1 MQELLCNSRGHA
13 CCRAATTITMAMSNT
28 MIKIIDLNGANKNV
42 ENLPWARE
50 LAREGINIPYMAHPC
65 QWNYVVGDHGDIA
78 EIEVKNAFSN
88 SILKKVQNNKVAGVI
103 CISHL
108 RLTP

>member
-1 MQELLCNSRGHA
+1 
-13 CCRAATTITMAMSNT
+13 MAMSKT
-28 MIKIIDLNGANKNV
+28 MIKIIDLNGATKNV
-42 ENLPWARE
+42 ENLPWARQ
-50 LAREGINIPYMAHPC
+50 LAGEGINISYMTHPC
-65 QWNYVVGDHGDIA
+65 QLNYVEGDHGDIA